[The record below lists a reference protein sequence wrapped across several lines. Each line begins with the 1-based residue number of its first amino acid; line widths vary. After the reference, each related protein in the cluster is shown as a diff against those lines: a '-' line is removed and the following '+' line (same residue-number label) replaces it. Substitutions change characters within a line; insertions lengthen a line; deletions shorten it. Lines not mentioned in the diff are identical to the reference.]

1 MRCLVTHQ
9 LLAPLIG
16 HADTAWPLR
25 AWQCVKGSAEP
36 LRDVFLKS
44 LITLM
49 IPAWISEI
57 WRLAY
62 SPDDLLLASTSAD
75 GTVRL
80 WED

>member
-1 MRCLVTHQ
+1 MLT
-9 LLAPLIG
+9 LLGPYELG
-16 HADTAWPLR
+16 RVLR
-25 AWQCVKGSAEP
+25 VSAEP
-36 LRDVFLKS
+36 PRDLFLQS

>member
-1 MRCLVTHQ
+1 MLT
-9 LLAPLIG
+9 LLGPYELG
-16 HADTAWPLR
+16 RVLR
-25 AWQCVKGSAEP
+25 VSAEP
-36 LRDVFLKS
+36 LRDLFLKS